1 MDNKFHLTISTII
14 AICIYI
20 LIVFSIVLYL
30 KNNSVEVDKFSS
42 LPKETII
49 ELDFVVQN
57 NPNKNTQS
65 QDEEIIQEQL
75 IEEQEQP
82 SSTDTQ
88 KAPDLKSLFSNFS
101 DIGTKQDTQNQ
112 KNEQQKNQTMS
123 RFKSSI
129 DTDKSTQKIELSKL
143 VDLKNITSNS
153 KSSNTPSN
161 KGNFD
166 EYYSMINTYILRR
179 WYNFPLITDVKYL
192 VSANITIDSNGNFSY
207 VMLKYS
213 GDNRVDGAVK
223 LFLKNQT
230 LEKYPVSPDKVT
242 KTIRIN
248 FMPYAN

>member
-1 MDNKFHLTISTII
+1 MDNKFYLTISTTI

-20 LIVFSIVLYL
+20 LIIFSIVLYL
-30 KNNSVEVDKFSS
+30 KSNSVEVDKFSS

-57 NPNKNTQS
+57 ENTLAKN
-65 QDEEIIQEQL
+65 EENMEEQYIVQQEQL
-75 IEEQEQP
+75 
-82 SSTDTQ
+82 SSTNTQ
-88 KAPDLKSLFSNFS
+88 KAPDLKSLFSSFS

-112 KNEQQKNQTMS
+112 KDEQQKNQTMS

-179 WYNFPLITDVKYL
+179 WYNFPLITDMKYL

-213 GDNRVDGAVK
+213 GDNRVDEAVK
-223 LFLKNQT
+223 LFLKNQI
-230 LEKYPVSPDKVT
+230 LEKYPVPPDKLT
-242 KTIRIN
+242 KTIKIN

>member
-1 MDNKFHLTISTII
+1 MDNKFYLTISTTI

-20 LIVFSIVLYL
+20 LIIFSIVLYL
-30 KNNSVEVDKFSS
+30 KSNSVEVDKFSS

-57 NPNKNTQS
+57 ENTLAKN
-65 QDEEIIQEQL
+65 EENMEEQYIDQQEQL
-75 IEEQEQP
+75 
-82 SSTDTQ
+82 SSTNTQ
-88 KAPDLKSLFSNFS
+88 KAPDLKSLFSSFS

-112 KNEQQKNQTMS
+112 KDEQQKNQTMS

-179 WYNFPLITDVKYL
+179 WYNFPLITDMKYL

-213 GDNRVDGAVK
+213 GDNRVDEAVK
-223 LFLKNQT
+223 LFLKNQI
-230 LEKYPVSPDKVT
+230 LEKYPVPPDKLT
-242 KTIRIN
+242 KTIKIN

>member
-1 MDNKFHLTISTII
+1 MDNKFYLTISTTI

-20 LIVFSIVLYL
+20 LIIFSIVLYL
-30 KNNSVEVDKFSS
+30 KSNSVEVDKFSS

-57 NPNKNTQS
+57 ENTLAKN
-65 QDEEIIQEQL
+65 EENMEEQYIVQQEQL
-75 IEEQEQP
+75 
-82 SSTDTQ
+82 SSTNTQ
-88 KAPDLKSLFSNFS
+88 KAPDLKSLFSSFS

-112 KNEQQKNQTMS
+112 KDEEQKNQTMS

-179 WYNFPLITDVKYL
+179 WYNFPLITDMKYL

-213 GDNRVDGAVK
+213 GDNRVDEAVK
-223 LFLKNQT
+223 LFLKNQI
-230 LEKYPVSPDKVT
+230 LEKYPVPPDKLT
-242 KTIRIN
+242 KTIKIN